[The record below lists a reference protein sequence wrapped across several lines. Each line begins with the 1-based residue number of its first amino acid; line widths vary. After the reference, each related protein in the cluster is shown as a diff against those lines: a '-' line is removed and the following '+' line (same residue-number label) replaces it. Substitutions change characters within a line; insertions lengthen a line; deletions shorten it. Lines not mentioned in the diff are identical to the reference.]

1 MAKHLLSLD
10 VLPTTNEGIFLI
22 KDTTIYTPLLGISCP
37 QLQVLAPGYTYPS
50 AIPVSARFDLAFNA
64 CSLGM
69 LTSGSC
75 VDSCPIL
82 PDGIYWLRYS
92 VSPADQV
99 YVEYNYLRTVQ
110 AMNRLNQIGCK
121 IADTPCLPGTEQEY
135 DIQQVSLI
143 REYLISAKT
152 LVENQNRPEDGIN
165 IYRFAITCMDKLSS
179 KRPYC
184 W

>member
-1 MAKHLLSLD
+1 MAKHLLSLE
-10 VLPTTNEGIFLI
+10 VLPTVNEGIFLI
-22 KDTTIYTPLLGISCP
+22 KDTSVYTSLLGISCP

-50 AIPVSARFDLAFNA
+50 AIPVSAHFDIAFNA
-64 CSLGM
+64 CTMGM

-75 VDSCPIL
+75 VDSCPTL

-99 YVEYNYLRTVQ
+99 YVEYNYLRIVQ
-110 AMNRLNQIGCK
+110 ALNRLNEILCK
-121 IADTPCLPGTEQEY
+121 VADTPCLPGTEQEY
-135 DIQQVSLI
+135 DIQQIALI

-152 LVENQNRPEDGIN
+152 LVENQNRPQDGIN
-165 IYRFAITCMDKLSS
+165 MYHFAVLCMDKLSS

>member
-1 MAKHLLSLD
+1 MAKHLLSLAI
-10 VLPTTNEGIFLI
+10 LPVTNEGIFAI
-22 KDTTIYTPLLGISCP
+22 KDTSVYTSLLGISCP

-50 AIPVSARFDLAFNA
+50 AIPVSANFNTAFNA
-64 CSLGM
+64 CTLGM

-75 VDSCPIL
+75 VDSCPVL

-110 AMNRLNQIGCK
+110 AINRLNSILCK
-121 IADTPCLPGTEQEY
+121 IADTPCLPGTEQQY
-135 DIQQVSLI
+135 DIEQCGLI

-152 LVENQNRPEDGIN
+152 LVEDVNRPADGIN
-165 IYRFAITCMDKLSS
+165 MYHFAITCMDKLSS